1 MPRNPISYFKTSLMQ
16 TLNSSLN
23 DSQNSV
29 VYPIDVQKKI
39 DEVYKRLQA
48 PNNSVNINYNTGNL
62 VEENSSLKKLVRKLA
77 SANEAISNLKQLNK
91 NNTPPN
97 SISKIREIGDKEISM
112 LKKIVDES
120 MKDPN
125 INKNSVISFKQS
137 ETQTED
143 LNKSN
148 NSDKIRKDNVI
159 NEEKV
164 KNITVLKDEKPNM
177 EFDYDKVIKDLKNNN
192 KNLRE
197 IGESLNS
204 TITKMGLDKNT
215 VNSLSKSWELGKNS
229 TKEIL
234 QKINNFTAD
243 DTLSKSNK
251 SDIIKDIN
259 DISNNLVKSK
269 IDNSKINKVNNKQS
283 ILHNSVNY
291 IKNDTVSK
299 EVNILTSPK
308 MKQSISSNAS
318 KLKQFM
324 KENREKMRKK
334 RLEESKTINETKFEE
349 TQNILIDSIASTQKP
364 NLIST
369 NINQSNLNIEKSDE
383 IDNSKVDDE
392 ENVNGPII

>member
-243 DTLSKSNK
+243 DILSKSNK
-251 SDIIKDIN
+251 SERVKDIN
-259 DISNNLVKSK
+259 DLSNNLVKSK

-308 MKQSISSNAS
+308 MKESISSNAS

-324 KENREKMRKK
+324 KENREKLRKK
-334 RLEESKTINETKFEE
+334 RLEESKKINETKFEE